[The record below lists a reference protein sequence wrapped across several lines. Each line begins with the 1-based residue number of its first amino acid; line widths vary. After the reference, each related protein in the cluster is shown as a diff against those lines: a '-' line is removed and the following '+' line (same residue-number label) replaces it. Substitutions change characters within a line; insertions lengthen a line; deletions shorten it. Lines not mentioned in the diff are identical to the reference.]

1 MQEPRQRTSEELQEL
16 RREGIAAHSP
26 VATRLVVVAG
36 VLICSVVVLRH
47 TRFDTTALLSVH
59 SLLVLLGTLIASTAV
74 VTLSLGL
81 LSPLLQRKGLVKVGL
96 LTPRLR
102 PFPDRVPFTQLL
114 LGFLLALVVA
124 LYLGYRFAGAI
135 FSPAVLA
142 VSLPFK
148 QLADLFESEA
158 LWVAGVSTIIAL
170 IAAFAAQRRFVR
182 GA

>member
-1 MQEPRQRTSEELQEL
+1 
-16 RREGIAAHSP
+16 
-26 VATRLVVVAG
+26 
-36 VLICSVVVLRH
+36 
-47 TRFDTTALLSVH
+47 
-59 SLLVLLGTLIASTAV
+59 
-74 VTLSLGL
+74 
-81 LSPLLQRKGLVKVGL
+81 
-96 LTPRLR
+96 
-102 PFPDRVPFTQLL
+102 VPFTQLL